1 MKFNNH
7 FLYNLKKQKLVF
19 ISLLI
24 IIILFSICINSHFKE
39 GNENMES
46 DQSQQI
52 ELLKTK
58 IYEEKEKLLTDS
70 EKGNDEKIS
79 IEDFLDGDEGNRKKG
94 IYNQIINYRTQFFD
108 LLQSD
113 EKIKKQI
120 SETKDMTAIEINNLL
135 LSLTEKVSECNFTNK
150 FSKKIGIN
158 PSLNLNSKA
167 SKVTSGIKNPFS

>member
-58 IYEEKEKLLTDS
+58 IYEEKEKFTIKGYELIGPEITSSHPLTQ
-70 EKGNDEKIS
+70 E
-79 IEDFLDGDEGNRKKG
+79 R
-94 IYNQIINYRTQFFD
+94 
-108 LLQSD
+108 
-113 EKIKKQI
+113 
-120 SETKDMTAIEINNLL
+120 INNIKYLISKSNYKIEKNKKL
-135 LSLTEKVSECNFTNK
+135 REIFKKLSK
-150 FSKKIGIN
+150 
-158 PSLNLNSKA
+158 
-167 SKVTSGIKNPFS
+167 